1 MNNLEFARCYRLILV
16 RDQTHQPHSASQK
29 QLEWFAFDHA
39 SVSCRNSMPR
49 IDFARWFEPMR

>member
-1 MNNLEFARCYRLILV
+1 MNNPEFARRKGLIPE

-39 SVSCRNSMPR
+39 SVSCRNSMSR